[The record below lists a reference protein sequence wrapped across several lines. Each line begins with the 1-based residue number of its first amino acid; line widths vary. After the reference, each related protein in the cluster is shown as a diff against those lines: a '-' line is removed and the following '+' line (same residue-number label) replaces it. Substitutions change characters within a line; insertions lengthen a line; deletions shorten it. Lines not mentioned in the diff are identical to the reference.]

1 MPKLIN
7 LRLNGIQLKVGEEES
22 LLLSR
27 VADALGIPTD
37 SIKDSIKEMHIVKKS
52 LDARKKSNLFY
63 VYTVEATCF
72 ISGTFR
78 PLNKGISIERVIP
91 EPAPELKRGTE
102 MLIYPPV
109 IIGAGPAGIFAA
121 LTLAKMGYRPM
132 LIEQG
137 KDVRSRVMDVETFW
151 RSGQLDETS
160 NTQFGEGGAG
170 TFSDGKLTFRG
181 RSAFA
186 ATVFNELVQC
196 GAPPDILYWH
206 KPHLGTDVLRKV
218 VPNIRRKIIALGG
231 QVFFETQME
240 EILIENGRIR
250 GIKIKGK
257 GEIPVSLLLLAP
269 GNSSRKVYEMLFKKE
284 VAMEAKPFAVGVR
297 IEHSQKYI
305 NEMQYGQNACSTCH
319 ACTALLPVADYNF
332 TWQYKDRGV
341 YTFCMCPGGYVVNAS
356 SHEGHLV
363 TNGMSFSPRASG
375 RSNSAVVAAVDKK
388 DFGDGVLDGMRFQQ
402 QLERKAFALG
412 GSDYCMPSQTVGSF
426 ISSRQNDSDL
436 SGFKPLSYGVKAANL
451 HSALP
456 AQVHEAIISALIGW
470 SAKQEG
476 FIGRDVFVTGVETRT
491 SAPVRILRNEFME
504 SVSTQGLYPLG
515 EGAGYAG
522 GITSSAIDGMKAATC
537 IIERFAPPSVDF
549 PSDLLLK

>member
-7 LRLNGIQLKVGEEES
+7 LRLMGIQLKVGEEES

-27 VADALGIPTD
+27 TADALGIQRED
-37 SIKDSIKEMHIVKKS
+37 IKEMRIVKKS
-52 LDARKKSNLFY
+52 FDARKKSNLFY
-63 VYTVEATCF
+63 IYTVEAACF
-72 ISGTFR
+72 LSGNVR
-78 PLNKGISIERVIP
+78 SGSSSSKGVSIAQVVH
-91 EPAPELKRGTE
+91 EPVPELRQGGE

-137 KDVRSRVMDVETFW
+137 KDIRSRVMDVETFW

-181 RSAFA
+181 RSIFA
-186 ATVFNELVQC
+186 STVFNELVQC

-218 VPNIRRKIIALGG
+218 VPNIRRKIIDLGG
-231 QVFFETQME
+231 QVVFETQME

-257 GEIPVSLLLLAP
+257 GDIPANLVLLAP
-269 GNSSRKVYEMLFKKE
+269 GNSSRKVYEMLFRKE

-305 NEMQYGQNACSTCH
+305 NEMQYGHNSCNS
-319 ACTALLPVADYNF
+319 LLPVADYNF
-332 TWQYKDRGV
+332 TWQYKDKGV
-341 YTFCMCPGGYVVNAS
+341 YTFCMCPGGYIVNAS

-375 RSNSAVVAAVDKK
+375 RSNSAVVASVDKR
-388 DFGDGVLDGMRFQQ
+388 DFGGEVLDGMHFQRE
-402 QLERKAFALG
+402 LERKAFLLG
-412 GSDYCMPSQTVGSF
+412 GSDYRMPAQTVGSF

-436 SGFKPLSYGVKAANL
+436 SGFKPLSYGVKSADL

-456 AQVHEAIISALIGW
+456 VQVHEAITSALVGW
-470 SAKQEG
+470 SAKQDG
-476 FIGRDVFVTGVETRT
+476 FIGHDVYVTGVETRT
-491 SAPVRILRNEFME
+491 SAPIRILRNEHME

-522 GITSSAIDGMKAATC
+522 GITSSAIDGMKAATA
-537 IIERFAPPSVDF
+537 IIERFALPSVDF